1 PIAFAGESPGK
12 GCAARP
18 GVPDH
23 SSNGGVSPRHRL
35 QSTGSAGSAAL
46 LRRAPGFGASV
57 MTFTVW
63 KSWMVCACIAAAFGL
78 IRNASDDAAFGKGI
92 EWWQRFGEFHPL

>member
-1 PIAFAGESPGK
+1 
-12 GCAARP
+12 
-18 GVPDH
+18 
-23 SSNGGVSPRHRL
+23 
-35 QSTGSAGSAAL
+35 
-46 LRRAPGFGASV
+46 